1 MASEEH
7 VDVSVRLPP
16 DLEEWLDEQATEM
29 DRSRE
34 DVVRELVAAY
44 RSLTESDASD
54 DVLTETDLEGVVD
67 EDELDPYVDREEFDA
82 ELDAYLEREELDDEL
97 GAYVESGALESALD
111 EHREEFADLLDDVRK
126 RVVQVKREADAKAPA
141 DHGHDD
147 VEERVDAVESDVTSL
162 SETVDEVESDLDAG
176 FGNFEDVL
184 EYLTERTDDLGEKTG
199 TLARVLV
206 DLRSEVQRLSATEAR
221 RAEAEALQLAANR
234 EGVRTATC
242 GECESPV
249 DVSLLSAPECPHCAS
264 TFNDVEKRSG
274 LFSSNQLVTGE
285 PPALP
290 ESQDEALDDDL
301 AAELAE
307 QAEDV
312 AE

>member
-7 VDVSVRLPP
+7 VDVSIRLPP
-16 DLEEWLDEQATEM
+16 DLEEWLTEQATEM
-29 DRSRE
+29 NRSRE

-44 RSLTESDASD
+44 RSMTGGGDAEDLLTVED
-54 DVLTETDLEGVVD
+54 VD
-67 EDELDPYVDREEFDA
+67 EFVDEEA
-82 ELDAYLEREELDDEL
+82 LE
-97 GAYVESGALESALD
+97 AYVQQAAFEDALD
-111 EHREEFADLLDDVRK
+111 EHREEFEALLDDVRK

-141 DHGHDD
+141 DHGHDAL
-147 VEERVDAVESDVTSL
+147 EERVDALAADVTST
-162 SETVDEVESDLDAG
+162 SEAVEAVEEDLEAG

-184 EYLTERTDDLGEKTG
+184 EYLTETTDELEGKTG

-206 DLRSEVQRLSATEAR
+206 DVRSEVKQLRVEQSQ

-234 EGVRTATC
+234 EGVRTAKC

-249 DVSLLSAPECPHCAS
+249 DISLLSAPECPHCAS
-264 TFNDVEKRSG
+264 TFSDVEKRSG
-274 LFSSNQLVTGE
+274 LFSSNRLVTGD

-290 ESQDEALDDDL
+290 EAQDDDL
-301 AAELAE
+301 SDELAE
-307 QAEDV
+307 ELVEEAEDA